1 MFDNTKPAS
10 KGFGSQLTITFLDE
24 PRLETNV
31 MLHFPLIRLQVTSC
45 DFSAY
50 ACEEKSSEVIVLVI
64 SRVRYGTWKERI
76 LPILEISGWETV
88 ELGARTYMVNS
99 SIGYRF
105 EYRYY
110 GKSAPVW
117 VGTLEVIE

>member
-1 MFDNTKPAS
+1 M
-10 KGFGSQLTITFLDE
+10 
-24 PRLETNV
+24 
-31 MLHFPLIRLQVTSC
+31 
-45 DFSAY
+45 
-50 ACEEKSSEVIVLVI
+50 VI

-117 VGTLEVIE
+117 VGELEVIE